1 MTDAI
6 PGYVEALLAV
16 TRAEGNTEVVQRELV
31 GFAEAVRS
39 NDQLRQSL
47 SDPLLPGS
55 VKDQIVTDLLSGRA
69 QNTTRGLISL
79 IVSAG
84 RGSELV
90 DIADA
95 FAATAA
101 ADRGRRIAM
110 VRTAV
115 PLSDDQRARL
125 AEAVGQAVGA
135 PVELQVTVDPTV
147 VGGAVTTIGDT
158 VIDGSIRSRLNKMRD
173 LL

>member
-1 MTDAI
+1 MTERI

-16 TRAEGNTEVVQRELV
+16 TRAEGNTEQVQRELV
-31 GFAEAVRS
+31 SFADAVRA
-39 NDQLRQSL
+39 NDELRSTL
-47 SDPLLPGS
+47 SDPLLPPT
-55 VKDQIVTDLLSGRA
+55 VKEQIVTDLLGGRA
-69 QNTTRGLISL
+69 SNTTRAVLGLILTSGQGPEL
-79 IVSAG
+79 TEIVDG
-84 RGSELV
+84 
-90 DIADA
+90 
-95 FAATAA
+95 FAAAA
-101 ADRGRRIAM
+101 AFQRGRRIAM

-125 AEAVGQAVGA
+125 TEAVGQAVGA
-135 PVELQVTVDPTV
+135 PVELQVTVDPSV

>member
-1 MTDAI
+1 MSDPI

-16 TRAEGNTEVVQRELV
+16 TRAEGNTESVQRELIS
-31 GFAEAVRS
+31 FSDAVRG
-39 NDQLRQSL
+39 NDQLRQTL

-69 QNTTRGLISL
+69 SHTVRALISL
-79 IVSAG
+79 IVTAG
-84 RGSELV
+84 RGGDLT
-90 DIADA
+90 DIADS

-115 PLSDDQRARL
+115 PLSDEQRARL
-125 AEAVGQAVGA
+125 TEAVGHAVGA

>member
-1 MTDAI
+1 MTERI

-31 GFAEAVRS
+31 TFADAVRA
-39 NDQLRQSL
+39 NDELRSTL
-47 SDPLLPGS
+47 SDPLLPPT
-55 VKDQIVTDLLSGRA
+55 VKEQIINDLLSGRA
-69 QNTTRGLISL
+69 SNTTRAILGLIIASGHGGDL
-79 IVSAG
+79 TEIVDSFASSA
-84 RGSELV
+84 
-90 DIADA
+90 A
-95 FAATAA
+95 FE
-101 ADRGRRIAM
+101 RGRRIAM

-115 PLSDDQRARL
+115 PLSDDQRVQL
-125 AEAVGQAVGA
+125 AEAVGQAIGA
-135 PVELQVTVDPTV
+135 PVELQVTVDPSV

>member
-1 MTDAI
+1 MTERI

-16 TRAEGNTEVVQRELV
+16 TRTEGNTELVQRELMT
-31 GFAEAVRS
+31 FADAVRA
-39 NDQLRQSL
+39 NDQLRTTL
-47 SDPLLPGS
+47 SDPLLPAT
-55 VKDQIVTDLLSGRA
+55 VKDQIITDLLNGRA
-69 QNTTRGLISL
+69 SNTTRAVLNL
-79 IVSAG
+79 IVTSG
-84 RGSELV
+84 HGGDLT
-90 DIADA
+90 DIVDA
-95 FAATAA
+95 FAASAA
-101 ADRGRRIAM
+101 FERGRRIAM

-125 AEAVGQAVGA
+125 TEAVGQAVGA

>member
-1 MTDAI
+1 MSDPI

-16 TRAEGNTEVVQRELV
+16 TRAEGNTEAVQRELV
-31 GFAEAVRS
+31 SFSDAVRS
-39 NDQLRQSL
+39 NDQLRQTL

-55 VKDQIVTDLLSGRA
+55 VKDQIVTDLLAGRA
-69 QNTTRGLISL
+69 RHTTRAVISL
-79 IVSAG
+79 IVTAG
-84 RGSELV
+84 RGGDLT
-90 DIADA
+90 DIADR

-158 VIDGSIRSRLNKMRD
+158 VIDGSVRSRLNKMRE

>member
-1 MTDAI
+1 MTERI

-16 TRAEGNTEVVQRELV
+16 TRAEGNTELVQRELV
-31 GFAEAVRS
+31 SFADAVRA
-39 NDQLRQSL
+39 NDELRSTL
-47 SDPLLPGS
+47 SDPLLPPT
-55 VKDQIVTDLLSGRA
+55 VKEQIITDLLGGRA
-69 QNTTRGLISL
+69 SNTTRAVLGLILTSGHGGDL
-79 IVSAG
+79 TEIV
-84 RGSELV
+84 
-90 DIADA
+90 DA
-95 FAATAA
+95 FASAA
-101 ADRGRRIAM
+101 AFQRGRRIAM

-125 AEAVGQAVGA
+125 TEAVGQAVGA
-135 PVELQVTVDPTV
+135 PVELQVTVDPSV